1 MHKQVIAGKDV
12 QNSVEKYDSPHTPH
26 IAIHVRHNN
35 RRKIRYSMLHNK
47 MMLTMIAIDFADFAL
62 MLYVGLFH

>member
-26 IAIHVRHNN
+26 TTIHVRHNN
-35 RRKIRYSMLHNK
+35 RSYIIK
-47 MMLTMIAIDFADFAL
+47 
-62 MLYVGLFH
+62 